1 MQSWLSNSRLF
12 IIHQWEM
19 ITTNNEAET
28 RLCFLI
34 IFYTWEEEGVGM
46 STSLWN
52 CGGRQ
57 CSLYWQPKNTST
69 VLAYDCSVCKKLL
82 YLYIMRWALQPKNID
97 RNGEI
102 LLFRAKRIFY
112 NYILSNLETTFPM
125 YHVYSKYS
133 TYIPF
138 LQHDQ
143 RYMCTHTS

>member
-1 MQSWLSNSRLF
+1 
-12 IIHQWEM
+12 M

-102 LLFRAKRIFY
+102 LLFRAKRI
-112 NYILSNLETTFPM
+112 IL
-125 YHVYSKYS
+125 
-133 TYIPF
+133 
-138 LQHDQ
+138 
-143 RYMCTHTS
+143 